1 MRLLAFILIWVSL
14 GVGAVSATTAYMWKF
29 PESGG
34 ADHFLLGTDT
44 DGTKT
49 YAVLSGVAGIDANE
63 AAIVQP
69 DTALTPEV
77 VAQLQTESTE
87 PVQRVKVKTF
97 KFSRWTHL
105 PHFAI
110 ACVGLLAGA
119 MLTRLSAARA
129 IKLADANAESDDAM
143 SPENAVT
150 QLRTVVAGLL
160 EDAPAQ
166 PDSRRACALITDR
179 LGDAISDFVPPIT
192 EQRERLVARM
202 GLGSYASLMDVF
214 ASAERAMNR
223 AWSAAADQAYDE
235 AIESL
240 ERAAERLPV
249 VEDKLTGRAPSL
261 LPLG

>member
-1 MRLLAFILIWVSL
+1 MRLLAFVLIWVSL
-14 GVGAVSATTAYMWKF
+14 GVGAVSATTAYLWTF
-29 PESGG
+29 PESG
-34 ADHFLLGTDT
+34 APDHFLLDT
-44 DGTKT
+44 APDGTKS
-49 YAVLSGVAGIDANE
+49 YAVLSAVAGIDADR
-63 AAIVQP
+63 APIAQP

-77 VAQLQTESTE
+77 VAMLQAESTQ

-105 PHFAI
+105 KYFAL

-119 MLTRLSAARA
+119 MLTRLSASRA
-129 IKLADANAESDDAM
+129 IKLADANAEKDDTL

-150 QLRTVVAGLL
+150 QLRAVVAALL
-160 EDAPAQ
+160 EDAPAE
-166 PDSRRACALITDR
+166 PDTRRACALITDR
-179 LGDAISDFVPPIT
+179 LGDAISDFVPAIT

-235 AIESL
+235 AMDSL

-249 VEDKLTGRAPSL
+249 VEDRLTGRTPSL

>member
-14 GVGAVSATTAYMWKF
+14 GVGAVSATTAYMWTF
-29 PESGG
+29 PETGG
-34 ADHFLLGTDT
+34 PDHFLLGTAE

-49 YAVLSGVAGIDANE
+49 YAVLSGVAGIDAND
-63 AAIVQP
+63 APVARA
-69 DTALTPEV
+69 DTELTPEV
-77 VAQLQTESTE
+77 VERLRAESVE

-129 IKLADANAESDDAM
+129 IKLADASAEADDAM
-143 SPENAVT
+143 SPENAVA
-150 QLRTVVAGLL
+150 QLRVVVSGLL
-160 EDAPAQ
+160 EDAPAE
-166 PDSRRACALITDR
+166 PDNRRACALITER
-179 LGDAISDFVPPIT
+179 LGDAISDFVPAIT

-202 GLGSYASLMDVF
+202 GLGSYAALMDVF

-223 AWSAAADQAYDE
+223 AWSAAADQAYEE
-235 AIESL
+235 AIVSL

-249 VEDKLTGRAPSL
+249 VEDKLSGRAPSL